1 MSTCTTRFRI
11 LLAGLMF
18 SAASFGGP
26 AVAATVSDVTAV
38 EQLVRQFTA
47 AQAQHDATVLR
58 DLTSARYVEISPL
71 GEVDPREKMLGFYTK
86 GADFTP
92 PAVAVDEPTVT
103 LLGDTAI
110 MTAKLHFTLERGGQ
124 SRSFDMRTSY
134 VAHKE
139 GGRWKLVSMQATP
152 MRPKS

>member
-1 MSTCTTRFRI
+1 MTIFTTRFRI
-11 LLAGLMF
+11 LLAGLLLG
-18 SAASFGGP
+18 AASYGVP
-26 AVAATVSDVTAV
+26 AIAATAADVTAV
-38 EQLVRQFTA
+38 EDLVRRFTA

-58 DLTSARYVEISPL
+58 DLTSAQYVEISPL
-71 GEVDPREKMLGFYTK
+71 GDVDPREKMLGFYTK

-92 PAVAVDEPTVT
+92 PAIAVDEPTVT

-110 MTAKLHFTLERGGQ
+110 MTAKLHFTMERGGQ